1 MNSNDAVREAA
12 NLADRST
19 FEERAQFVADGDA
32 ITLWP
37 LPFSEQT
44 AGRDKRENTT
54 CAQLNQLP
62 YIDGT

>member
-32 ITLWP
+32 ITLWQW
-37 LPFSEQT
+37 LGSRARGSLYT
-44 AGRDKRENTT
+44 
-54 CAQLNQLP
+54 
-62 YIDGT
+62 